1 MSESQ
6 IMQDILVAVSAL
18 PETLVWRH
26 NTGIGVTPAR
36 TILRAG
42 LVGSADIIGVSRGRA
57 IAIEVKTPT
66 GKQSEHQRKFEAAWR
81 RAGGQYVLAR
91 SVSDAL
97 AALQ

>member
-1 MSESQ
+1 MSETQ

-26 NTGIGVTPAR
+26 NTGVGVTRAR

-42 LVGSADIIGVSRGRA
+42 LPGSADIIGVSRGRA
-57 IAIEVKTPT
+57 VAIEVKTAS
-66 GKQSEHQRKFEAAWR
+66 GRQSEQQRKFQAAWE
-81 RAGGQYVLAR
+81 RARGVYVLAR
-91 SVSDAL
+91 SVDDVL